1 MASGS
6 LNSMKTVTVYWTPW
20 SLPERNFSMN
30 LLWDP
35 PTPLLKTLPGVQ
47 DLKNS
52 SISYL
57 ACKSAQKLFKNTYT
71 TSHPLSVT
79 ATLTGSIENPV
90 IESTHDVWIPRNAP
104 LNNSYSIDYDFGWLF
119 FCEESLELRLTQP
132 YMHQVESAK
141 TSFLSS
147 GSFDIGKW
155 FRPCNLAYILWPNQ
169 NTLSFKKGDIVAYF
183 EFNTNKKIVLKQFNL
198 TPELFSMA
206 AQTVEFKKA
215 MPNQGLTELYERFT
229 RGNLNKLVLKHIKN
243 NLIE

>member
-1 MASGS
+1 MIDGS
-6 LNSMKTVTVYWTPW
+6 INSMKTITVYWTPW
-20 SLPERNFSMN
+20 SLPQRNSLMN
-30 LLWDP
+30 LMWDP

-47 DLKNS
+47 DLKDS

-71 TSHPLSVT
+71 TRHPLSVT
-79 ATLTGSIENPV
+79 ATLTGSFESPT
-90 IESTHDVWIPRNAP
+90 IESTHDIWLPRNAP
-104 LNNSYSIDYDFGWLF
+104 LNNSYSIDYDFAWLF
-119 FCEESLELRLTQP
+119 FCEESLELRFTQP

-155 FRPCNLAYILWPNQ
+155 FRPCGLAYILWPGQ

-183 EFNTNKKIVLKQFNL
+183 EFVTDKKVILKQFDL

-206 AQTVEFKKA
+206 SQTVAFKKA
-215 MPNQGLTELYERFT
+215 IPNQGLTELYERFT
-229 RGNLNKLVLKHIKN
+229 RGNLDKLILKHIKN